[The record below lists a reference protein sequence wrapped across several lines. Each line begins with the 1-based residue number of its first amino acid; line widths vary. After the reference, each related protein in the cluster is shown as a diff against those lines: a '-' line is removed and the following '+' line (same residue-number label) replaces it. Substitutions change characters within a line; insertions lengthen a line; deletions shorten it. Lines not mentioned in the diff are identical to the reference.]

1 MKTNHLIFTS
11 FLFLALFATAFSQVP
26 NYVPTNGL
34 LGWWPFTGNANDLSG
49 NGNNGTVNGA
59 TLTTDRFGG
68 ASSAYSFDGVND
80 YISTQSSGPLGNSNR
95 SISVWLNSNSS
106 NLSQIMGYGYQPPSG
121 GEFNLLLNQL
131 CPGITID
138 IHNNYITFS
147 SINLTDGNWHNIICI
162 YNNSINS
169 NILGVRIYV
178 DGVLLI
184 NSNCQNPINVNVN
197 TLNTPLN
204 FGRYQ
209 VGYNH
214 FNGKLDDIGIWNR
227 ALTNCEIQALYQGS
241 PLTSTITPQSSTTF
255 CQGGSVNLTS
265 SQGSTYL
272 WSNGQTTQSIS
283 ATTSGSYTVQVTDVN
298 GCVETSA
305 PTVVT
310 VNPNPQ
316 VTITGSGPT
325 TFCSGDSVT
334 ITSTGGSSYQW
345 SNNQS
350 GDSISVN
357 TSGMFYTIGTDNNGC
372 IDTSN
377 TISVVVNPNPQVS
390 ISNNGSTTFCQGG
403 SVTLT
408 STGAS
413 SYQWSNN
420 QSGDSISVNTSGS
433 LYTIGT
439 DANGCIDT
447 SNIISVVVNPNPQV
461 SISNNSSTTFCQ
473 GSSVTLT
480 STGASTYQ
488 WSNNQSGDSISVN
501 TSGSFFTI
509 GSDANGC
516 VDTSN
521 TISVIVNPNPQVTI
535 SSSGPTTFCSGG
547 TVTLIGSG
555 VPFSYLW
562 SNGQPVQFI
571 NVNTT
576 GTYYVIGTD
585 NNGCIDTSNAI
596 TVQVNPLPTVVSSN
610 TGPYCEGDNLML
622 NSSGGVSY
630 SWTGP
635 NGFSST
641 NQSPQLNNL
650 SVSMGGQYQVS
661 SIDIN
666 GCIGN
671 SSTLVVVNPNPTVT
685 TGNPQSV
692 CQGQTISLTSTG
704 GSTYQWSGV
713 NGFAS
718 TNQNPTIPNSDLTMS
733 GQYVVVGFNSFG
745 CSDTGFINVVVN
757 PLPVITSSGGGVF
770 CSGSNVSLSS
780 TGGQTYTWSG
790 PNGFMSTQQNPVLTN
805 VTQSMSGNYIVTGTD
820 MNGCSSSSTLTMNVV
835 SGPVVTTQP
844 QNQTV
849 GVPGPATF
857 SIVSSNPNALFQ
869 WQTDLGVGF
878 QNLTNSGQ
886 YSGVNTNTVTVNNVG
901 FNNNNQQFRCIIST
915 TSCSDT
921 SDVGILFVDDS
932 MTLEGQSEE
941 TIKIYPNP
949 TQTDFTIEVPDSVVG
964 ERFVVLD
971 NLGRVVLKDDIRST
985 NQQISI
991 QHLSRG
997 PYVIKVGNQFNQ
1009 ILILN

>member
-1 MKTNHLIFTS
+1 MKRIFIY
-11 FLFLALFATAFSQVP
+11 LFLVSFCSGLFSQVP

-34 LGWWPFTGNANDLSG
+34 VAWWPFTGNANDLSG

-59 TLTTDRFGG
+59 TLTTDRFGVVNNAFG
-68 ASSAYSFDGVND
+68 FNNNSRIKINFSSTLTSQTGTISGWIFVNSFPPTNNPQDLIFGKSLGYPQILIRANGKIVLSTMINISSSTEIVSNATLNPGVWYHFVGIYSSSNFSLYLNGVLDNSITPNPTPNYFSYCNSEYWVGGFNHQGSCISNDNYQNFDGK
-80 YISTQSSGPLGNSNR
+80 
-95 SISVWLNSNSS
+95 
-106 NLSQIMGYGYQPPSG
+106 
-121 GEFNLLLNQL
+121 
-131 CPGITID
+131 ID
-138 IHNNYITFS
+138 
-147 SINLTDGNWHNIICI
+147 D
-162 YNNSINS
+162 
-169 NILGVRIYV
+169 LGV
-178 DGVLLI
+178 
-184 NSNCQNPINVNVN
+184 
-197 TLNTPLN
+197 
-204 FGRYQ
+204 
-209 VGYNH
+209 
-214 FNGKLDDIGIWNR
+214 WNR
-227 ALTNCEIQALYQGS
+227 VLNICEIQEIHQGT
-241 PLTSTITPQSSTTF
+241 LLNSTITPQSSTTF
-255 CQGGSVNLTS
+255 CQGGSVNLTA

-283 ATTSGSYTVQVTDVN
+283 ATTSGSYTVQVTDAN
-298 GCVETSA
+298 GCVRTSA

-316 VTITGSGPT
+316 VTISSTGQT
-325 TFCSGDSVT
+325 TFCSGGTVT
-334 ITSTGGSSYQW
+334 LSSTGGSSYQW

-350 GDSISVN
+350 GNSISVN
-357 TSGMFYTIGTDNNGC
+357 SSGSFYTIGTDANGC
-372 IDTSN
+372 TDTSN
-377 TISVVVNPNPQVS
+377 AITVIVNPNPQVS

-408 STGAS
+408 STGAT

-420 QSGDSISVNTSGS
+420 QSGNSISVNTSGS
-433 LYTIGT
+433 YY
-439 DANGCIDT
+439 
-447 SNIISVVVNPNPQV
+447 S
-461 SISNNSSTTFCQ
+461 
-473 GSSVTLT
+473 
-480 STGASTYQ
+480 
-488 WSNNQSGDSISVN
+488 
-501 TSGSFFTI
+501 I
-509 GSDANGC
+509 GS
-516 VDTSN
+516 
-521 TISVIVNPNPQVTI
+521 
-535 SSSGPTTFCSGG
+535 
-547 TVTLIGSG
+547 
-555 VPFSYLW
+555 
-562 SNGQPVQFI
+562 
-571 NVNTT
+571 
-576 GTYYVIGTD
+576 D

-596 TVQVNPLPTVVSSN
+596 TVQANPLPTVVSSN

-650 SVSMGGQYQVS
+650 SISMGGQYQVS
-661 SIDIN
+661 STDIN

-671 SSTLVVVNPNPTVT
+671 SSTLVVVNPKPTLT

-713 NGFAS
+713 NGFTS

-733 GQYVVVGFNSFG
+733 GQYQVVGFNSFG

-805 VTQSMSGNYIVTGTD
+805 VTQSMSGNYVVTGTD

-857 SIVSSNPNALFQ
+857 SIVSSDPNALFQ

-886 YSGVNTNTVTVNNVG
+886 YSGVNTNTLTVNNVS

-949 TQTDFTIEVPDSVVG
+949 TQTDFTIEVPVSLLG
-964 ERFVVLD
+964 EQFVVLD

-997 PYVIKVGNQFNQ
+997 TYVIKVNRFNQ

>member
-1 MKTNHLIFTS
+1 MKRIFIY
-11 FLFLALFATAFSQVP
+11 LFLVSFCSGLFSQVP

-34 LGWWPFTGNANDLSG
+34 VAWWPFNGNASDLSG
-49 NGNNGTVNGA
+49 NGHNGTVNGA
-59 TLTTDRFGG
+59 TLTTDRFGN
-68 ASSAYSFDGVND
+68 ANTAYSFDGIND
-80 YISTQSSGPLGNSNR
+80 YINVLFTNQLHGQTGTINTWIKSSNTFSSQKIIYAQSNGRPLLVAASGGINGNQ
-95 SISVWLNSNSS
+95 NSNSAGIHWKATNGQFPNAQS
-106 NLSQIMGYGYQPPSG
+106 NSA
-121 GEFNLLLNQL
+121 
-131 CPGITID
+131 ID
-138 IHNNYITFS
+138 N
-147 SINLTDGNWHNIICI
+147 GNWIMITAFYSI
-162 YNNSINS
+162 DTFKVYINSILEATASTTLLQDNCSQSDFQIGGFNS
-169 NILGVRIYV
+169 TPGC
-178 DGVLLI
+178 G
-184 NSNCQNPINVNVN
+184 NSVG
-197 TLNTPLN
+197 
-204 FGRYQ
+204 FYQ
-209 VGYNH
+209 M
-214 FNGKLDDIGIWNR
+214 FSGKIDDIGIWNR

-241 PLTSTITPQSSTTF
+241 QLTSTITPQSNTTF
-255 CQGGSVNLTS
+255 CQGGSVNLIA

-283 ATTSGSYTVQVTDVN
+283 ATTSGSYSVQVTDAN
-298 GCVETSA
+298 GCVRTST

-316 VTITGSGPT
+316 VTISSSGPT
-325 TFCSGDSVT
+325 TFCSGDSLT

-357 TSGMFYTIGTDNNGC
+357 TSGSFYTIGTDANGC
-372 IDTSN
+372 TDTSN
-377 TISVVVNPNPQVS
+377 AIQVLVNPLPQVS

-403 SVTLT
+403 FVTLI
-408 STGAS
+408 STGAT

-420 QSGDSISVNTSGS
+420 QSGNSISVNTSGIF
-433 LYTIGT
+433 YTIGT
-439 DANGCIDT
+439 DANGC
-447 SNIISVVVNPNPQV
+447 S
-461 SISNNSSTTFCQ
+461 
-473 GSSVTLT
+473 
-480 STGASTYQ
+480 
-488 WSNNQSGDSISVN
+488 
-501 TSGSFFTI
+501 
-509 GSDANGC
+509 
-516 VDTSN
+516 DTSN
-521 TISVIVNPNPQVTI
+521 TISVVVNPNPQVTI

-650 SVSMGGQYQVS
+650 SISMGGQYQVS
-661 SIDIN
+661 STDIN

-671 SSTLVVVNPNPTVT
+671 SSTLVVVNPKPTVT

-713 NGFAS
+713 NGFTS

-770 CSGSNVSLSS
+770 CSGSNVPLSS

-849 GVPGPATF
+849 GVQGTATF
-857 SIVSSNPNALFQ
+857 SIVSSDPNALFQ

-886 YSGVNTNTVTVNNVG
+886 YSGVNTNTLSVNNVG

-941 TIKIYPNP
+941 SIKIYPNP
-949 TQTDFTIEVPDSVVG
+949 TQTDFTIEVPVSIVG
-964 ERFVVLD
+964 EQFVVLD
-971 NLGRVVLKDDIRST
+971 NLGRVVLKDDIKST

-997 PYVIKVGNQFNQ
+997 TYVIKVNGFNQ

>member
-1 MKTNHLIFTS
+1 MKRIFIY
-11 FLFLALFATAFSQVP
+11 LFLVSFCSGLFSQVP

-34 LGWWPFTGNANDLSG
+34 VGWWPFNGNANDESG

-59 TLTTDRFGG
+59 TLTNDRFGN
-68 ASSAYSFDGVND
+68 ANKAYNFDGIDD
-80 YISTQSSGPLGNSNR
+80 YINCGNNPILQLNDFSISIWSNLDSSSNWSGVNGGGYFLQKGCDNPLPPNNGFSYRIYYQNPYGLIADNFTSNR
-95 SISVWLNSNSS
+95 VGLDN
-106 NLSQIMGYGYQPPSG
+106 
-121 GEFNLLLNQL
+121 
-131 CPGITID
+131 
-138 IHNNYITFS
+138 
-147 SINLTDGNWHNIICI
+147 NLTGLFQNWNNIVFT
-162 YNNSINS
+162 YNNSQLKLFYNGVIVDSIIRSGTTAIN
-169 NILGVRIYV
+169 NDNLLIGCRKE
-178 DGVLLI
+178 LI
-184 NSNCQNPINVNVN
+184 NSLC
-197 TLNTPLN
+197 TLNDYFT
-204 FGRYQ
+204 GQ
-209 VGYNH
+209 
-214 FNGKLDDIGIWNR
+214 LDDIGIWNR

-255 CQGGSVNLTS
+255 CQGGSVNLTA

-283 ATTSGSYTVQVTDVN
+283 ATTSGSYTVQVTDSN
-298 GCVETSA
+298 GCVRTSA

-310 VNPNPQ
+310 VN
-316 VTITGSGPT
+316 S
-325 TFCSGDSVT
+325 
-334 ITSTGGSSYQW
+334 
-345 SNNQS
+345 
-350 GDSISVN
+350 
-357 TSGMFYTIGTDNNGC
+357 
-372 IDTSN
+372 
-377 TISVVVNPNPQVS
+377 NPQVS

-403 SVTLT
+403 
-408 STGAS
+408 
-413 SYQWSNN
+413 
-420 QSGDSISVNTSGS
+420 
-433 LYTIGT
+433 
-439 DANGCIDT
+439 
-447 SNIISVVVNPNPQV
+447 
-461 SISNNSSTTFCQ
+461 F
-473 GSSVTLT
+473 VTLT

-488 WSNNQSGDSISVN
+488 WSNNQSGNSISVN

-509 GSDANGC
+509 GTDANGC
-516 VDTSN
+516 TDTSN
-521 TISVIVNPNPQVTI
+521 AISVIVNPNPQVTI

-547 TVTLIGSG
+547 TVTLMGSG

-610 TGPYCEGDNLML
+610 TGPYCEGDNLSL
-622 NSSGGVSY
+622 TSSGGVSY

-650 SVSMGGQYQVS
+650 SISMGGQYQVS
-661 SIDIN
+661 STDIN

-671 SSTLVVVNPNPTVT
+671 SSTLVVVNPKPTVT

-713 NGFAS
+713 NGFTS

-733 GQYVVVGFNSFG
+733 GQYQVVGFNSFG

-805 VTQSMSGNYIVTGTD
+805 VTQSMSGNYVVTGTD
-820 MNGCSSSSTLTMNVV
+820 LNGCSSSSTLTMNVV

-857 SIVSSNPNALFQ
+857 SIVSSDPNALFQ

-878 QNLTNSGQ
+878 QNLTNNGQ
-886 YSGVNTNTVTVNNVG
+886 YSGVNTNTLTVNNVG

-949 TQTDFTIEVPDSVVG
+949 TQTDFTIEVPGSIVG
-964 ERFVVLD
+964 EQFVVLD
-971 NLGRVVLKDDIRST
+971 NLGRVVLKDNIRST

-991 QHLSRG
+991 QNLSRG
-997 PYVIKVGNQFNQ
+997 TYVIKVNRFNQ

>member
-1 MKTNHLIFTS
+1 MKQKHRLT
-11 FLFLALFATAFSQVP
+11 FLFFFSLLFQLNSQISSYTVVGQND
-26 NYVPTNGL
+26 NYVPLSNGTILVQGSFDNGLSQPISIPNFIFNCNLMSNLRINYNGHITFGNYSSGTNFAPLSSNTNASVGIVSALGVDLESVNSLSAIKYVRQNSFFIIEYSKVRRSGVVGESFNFQIKLDSITNEILITYKIDSIGNSNFHPEVGLKGNSNSYPNNVKNLYLPCNNSLWSTFQLGFTLLDKVCLNNSSYPTNGFTFKFSPPVNNL
-34 LGWWPFTGNANDLSG
+34 LITSILGPQSVCLNSFGLTYS
-49 NGNNGTVNGA
+49 TPIVNGA
-59 TLTTDRFGG
+59 TTYQWNFPSGWTITSGNG
-68 ASSAYSFDGVND
+68 SNSVIVNAGVN
-80 YISTQSSGPLGNSNR
+80 
-95 SISVWLNSNSS
+95 SISG
-106 NLSQIMGYGYQPPSG
+106 QIS
-121 GEFNLLLNQL
+121 
-131 CPGITID
+131 
-138 IHNNYITFS
+138 
-147 SINLTDGNWHNIICI
+147 
-162 YNNSINS
+162 
-169 NILGVRIYV
+169 
-178 DGVLLI
+178 
-184 NSNCQNPINVNVN
+184 
-197 TLNTPLN
+197 
-204 FGRYQ
+204 
-209 VGYNH
+209 
-214 FNGKLDDIGIWNR
+214 
-227 ALTNCEIQALYQGS
+227 IQAS
-241 PLTSTITPQSSTTF
+241 NNCLTSQPFNYQ
-255 CQGGSVNLTS
+255 
-265 SQGSTYL
+265 
-272 WSNGQTTQSIS
+272 
-283 ATTSGSYTVQVTDVN
+283 
-298 GCVETSA
+298 
-305 PTVVT
+305 VT

-316 VTITGSGPT
+316 VTISSTGQT
-325 TFCSGDSVT
+325 TFCSGGTVT
-334 ITSTGGSSYQW
+334 LSSTGGSSYQW

-350 GDSISVN
+350 GNSISVN
-357 TSGMFYTIGTDNNGC
+357 SSGSFYTIGTDN
-372 IDTSN
+372 
-377 TISVVVNPNPQVS
+377 
-390 ISNNGSTTFCQGG
+390 
-403 SVTLT
+403 
-408 STGAS
+408 
-413 SYQWSNN
+413 
-420 QSGDSISVNTSGS
+420 
-433 LYTIGT
+433 
-439 DANGCIDT
+439 NGCIDT

-473 GSSVTLT
+473 GGTVTLT
-480 STGASTYQ
+480 STGANSYQ
-488 WSNNQSGDSISVN
+488 
-501 TSGSFFTI
+501 
-509 GSDANGC
+509 
-516 VDTSN
+516 
-521 TISVIVNPNPQVTI
+521 
-535 SSSGPTTFCSGG
+535 
-547 TVTLIGSG
+547 
-555 VPFSYLW
+555 W

-610 TGPYCEGDNLML
+610 TGPYCEGDNLSL

-661 SIDIN
+661 STDIN

-671 SSTLVVVNPNPTVT
+671 SSTLVVVNPKPTLT

-713 NGFAS
+713 NGFTSA
-718 TNQNPTIPNSDLTMS
+718 NQNPTIPNSDLTMS

-805 VTQSMSGNYIVTGTD
+805 VTQSMSGNYVVTGTD

-857 SIVSSNPNALFQ
+857 SIVSSDPNALFQ

-886 YSGVNTNTVTVNNVG
+886 YSGVNTNTLSVNNVG

-949 TQTDFTIEVPDSVVG
+949 TQSDFTIEVPGPVVG

-997 PYVIKVGNQFNQ
+997 TYVIKVGNRFNQ